1 MGDFS
6 DDAQR
11 QYGEAMAEGKLDTN
25 PIDSNSDKAKFV
37 KLANDV
43 AKAVDRENG
52 LKDRFCRHHLT
63 EDHTRCVKCQP
74 TPTTPSSNT
83 EELDLNGVFRVKL
96 DDKQA
101 GYLWAKLSPADIG
114 KIERHIESLIT
125 TTVEKATQERDN
137 SIEELAKRLYVAK
150 NEQRAIDMTKYG
162 ADIYSPITLEDCLAE
177 LKANHRG
184 ES

>member
-1 MGDFS
+1 M
-6 DDAQR
+6 
-11 QYGEAMAEGKLDTN
+11 TN
-25 PIDSNSDKAKFV
+25 PIDSNEPPQIFSRVASYKPHRIGSHSDDWGGDSDKPCDCDKPTNA
-37 KLANDV
+37 
-43 AKAVDRENG
+43 
-52 LKDRFCRHHLT
+52 
-63 EDHTRCVKCQP
+63 

-125 TTVEKATQERDN
+125 TTVEKAVRERDN

-150 NEQRAIDMTKYG
+150 NEQRAIDMSKYG
-162 ADIYSPITLEDCLAE
+162 ADIYAPITLEDCLAE